1 MAKKS
6 SGGGLS
12 LSRIGFWSIVLVAIA
27 YAVALAFSKIPWFNT
42 WAWPATIAGW
52 LQRIAIALMA
62 IVVCFVAYG
71 HVRGRKDLGM
81 HILYWICVIIVIVT
95 LILVIFPF

>member
-6 SGGGLS
+6 SGSGGLS
-12 LSRIGFWSIVLVAIA
+12 LSKIGFWSIVLVAVA
-27 YAVALAFSKIPWFNT
+27 YAITLVFSKIPWFSWDWVGT
-42 WAWPATIAGW
+42 VTSW
-52 LQRIAIALMA
+52 LTRIAVALMA

-71 HVRGRKDLGM
+71 HVRGRKDIGT

-95 LILVIFPF
+95 LIWVIFPF